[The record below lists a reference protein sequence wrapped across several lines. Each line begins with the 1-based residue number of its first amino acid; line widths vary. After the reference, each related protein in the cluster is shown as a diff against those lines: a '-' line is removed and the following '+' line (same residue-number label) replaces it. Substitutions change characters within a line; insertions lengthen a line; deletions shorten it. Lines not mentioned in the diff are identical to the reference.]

1 MGEVTESVLTLD
13 DLRAKRDEIVRLAEQ
28 YGATNIRVF
37 GSVARG
43 DAHTGSDVDF
53 LVDFPRNRSIF
64 DLVGLW
70 QALTDLLGCEVDLVV
85 EEQPT
90 DRFMQS
96 ALRDAQPL

>member
-1 MGEVTESVLTLD
+1 MDEAVKRVPTLD
-13 DLRAKRDEIVRLAEQ
+13 DLRAKRNEILRLAEQ
-28 YGATNIRVF
+28 YGATNVRVF

-43 DAHTGSDVDF
+43 DARSNSDIDF

-85 EEQPT
+85 EEEPA
-90 DRFMQS
+90 DRFMQA